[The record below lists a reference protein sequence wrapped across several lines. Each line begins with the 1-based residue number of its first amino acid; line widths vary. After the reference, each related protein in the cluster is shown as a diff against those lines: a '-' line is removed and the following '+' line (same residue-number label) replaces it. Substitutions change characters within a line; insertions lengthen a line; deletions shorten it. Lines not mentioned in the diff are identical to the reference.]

1 LELCEYRSAFDLIL
15 VTGDDLQKIEQKLG
29 FSLPAYYRAT
39 MVAYPF
45 SNYEYTAKYFLA
57 DNLKTVIKN
66 NSKPKAVEGISR
78 IFFVGGDPQG
88 EQYFVDPAKLESPF
102 LGFLVLRWI
111 DVLR

>member
-1 LELCEYRSAFDLIL
+1 
-15 VTGDDLQKIEQKLG
+15 
-29 FSLPAYYRAT
+29 